1 MRGLFLVLVT
11 AIFVFLLA
19 PLVIVLAVSV
29 NPGSVAQFPPTGL
42 SLRWYVQALQ
52 SDLFRGA
59 MINSLLLAAASALVS
74 TVIGTAAALALVRA
88 RFPGKP
94 ALEALLL
101 SPLVVPGIVLGIAL
115 LAGFAAIGFRDA
127 LWRLLLAHVLL
138 TLPYCIRT
146 VMISLQRLDPV
157 LEQAAETL
165 GASAWRVFA
174 EVTLPLIRPG
184 MLAGGLF
191 AFVMSF
197 DNVPVSVFL
206 TSAETTTLPLAIISY
221 LEYNFDPSVAAISS
235 VLIILMLLLA
245 LLLERVAGLRR
256 TLTAAG

>member
-19 PLVIVLAVSV
+19 PLVIVVAVSV
-29 NPGSVAQFPPTGL
+29 NPGNVAQFPPTGL
-42 SLRWYVQALQ
+42 SLRWYGQALQ
-52 SDLFRGA
+52 SDLFRRG
-59 MINSLLLAAASALVS
+59 MTNSLLLAAFSALGSSAVGTASAL
-74 TVIGTAAALALVRA
+74 ALARR
-88 RFPGKP
+88 RFRGKA

-115 LAGFAAIGFRDA
+115 LAGCAAIGFRNA
-127 LWRLLLAHVLL
+127 LLRLLFAHILL
-138 TLPYCIRT
+138 TLPYSIRT
-146 VMISLQRLDPV
+146 VTISLQRMDPL

-165 GASAWRVFA
+165 GASAWRIFV

-184 MLAGGLF
+184 VLAGALF

-197 DNVPVSVFL
+197 DNVPVSIFL
-206 TSAETTTLPLAIISY
+206 ADASTTTLPLAIISY

-235 VLIILMLLLA
+235 ILIIAMLLLA

-256 TLTAAG
+256 VLTPG